1 MSRIMRKKSDIVNH
15 STGRPSASAGRGPD
29 DDVLELV
36 HAVMHQYRS
45 LQYRALRDGPH
56 GITHMDSKVL
66 GYFDRHPGATQMDLA
81 HHSGRD
87 RAQIA
92 RLIKSLREQ
101 GLLDAEVDAED
112 RRNVRLSLTVEGKAV
127 QRAVQQQARRLGAK
141 AVAGLTGEER
151 EMLATLLRKVRVNL
165 GAVE

>member
-1 MSRIMRKKSDIVNH
+1 MRKKSDIVNQ
-15 STGRPSASAGRGPD
+15 SGRQASAVPPGRGPD
-29 DDVLELV
+29 DDVLELI

-56 GITHMDSKVL
+56 GVTHMDSKVL

-81 HHSGRD
+81 THSGRD

-101 GLLDAEVDAED
+101 GLLDGEVDAED
-112 RRNVRLSLTVEGKAV
+112 RRNVRLSLTADGKAV
-127 QRAVQQQARRLGAK
+127 QKAVQQQAKRLGAK
-141 AVAGLTGEER
+141 AVAGLSAEER
-151 EMLATLLRKVRVNL
+151 ELLGILLRRVRTNL
-165 GAVE
+165 GGVE

>member
-15 STGRPSASAGRGPD
+15 PARRPSAGAGTGSD
-29 DDVLELV
+29 EDVLELV
-36 HAVMHQYRS
+36 HAVMHRYRS

-56 GITHMDSKVL
+56 DITHMDSKVL

-81 HHSGRD
+81 TRSGRD

-101 GLLDAEVDAED
+101 GLLDGKVDAED
-112 RRNVRLSLTVEGKAV
+112 RRNVRLSLTPEGKAV
-127 QRAVQQQARRLGAK
+127 QRAVQQQAKRLGAK
-141 AVAGLTGEER
+141 AVAGLSAEER
-151 EMLATLLRKVRVNL
+151 ESLVALLHRVSGNL
-165 GAVE
+165 GGLE